1 MHRVSKAQALHQMSK
16 MLPTPLTERT
26 QQKFETDWTPCAS
39 GHHSSQEDVSFLTP
53 IPTDQALVRINESL
67 DFLETCSGEGRSSP
81 LTCQL
86 QTKWERVSEEEQTF
100 FIRKATE
107 ACKIVCSAIAPEDGE
122 TLFKAVR
129 QTDAPDVENEL
140 RPLLEAYRDAPSKD
154 TKTQILSIYA
164 NRYPAK
170 KLMEVHKLYEP
181 VTEWELRKAKL
192 HANNKGPGA
201 PLEKPVYH
209 RVRLD
214 TVKVNHFLEFINRP
228 YFYQD
233 VSYGTRT
240 LKVDSG
246 EKLVMPNVI
255 RTVARSTMVAQYL
268 QLCQEED
275 FDPLSRATLYRIL
288 EVREASQR
296 KALKGLD
303 NVAADGTA
311 ALETLERV
319 IEELQKAGANPKWS
333 ADIKEKLGQAKRYLK
348 TDFKVHC
355 KEESSPCADHCRVF
369 ALSDVND
376 EAFKQDCDNQH
387 NLQCDMCENLKSV
400 VQEIE
405 ASIRNENQAISFY
418 SQEQQEDILYD
429 FLEAKK
435 HIFDWKAHILRS
447 ENQDLAKQD
456 VLKSLDETSALI
468 TMDWAMKFQCLKY
481 REKQSEW
488 FGKRGMNWH
497 VSSVVVKTGQ
507 EEEPMVVTYT
517 HLFDSCVQD
526 WFAVASIL
534 EDLLFALKKENPS
547 LSKAYIR
554 SDEAGCYHNNL
565 LMANIKEISQ
575 RTGVIVEKYDFSEP
589 QHGKDICD
597 RIICPIKQ
605 ALRRYC
611 DEGNDIQ
618 SARDMRE
625 ALLQRPVQGVTASV
639 CEVNEKRKTIDVTK
653 IPNFSAYHN
662 FEFEPNGIRVR
673 KAYAVGQG
681 KTVNYTDIVRRTQG
695 PTSMVSKDD
704 QSFFD
709 ISVKRNLKG
718 KQQSR
723 SQTSALFP
731 CPQEGCKLSFE
742 DFDSLQRHLNY
753 GEHENTTSQE
763 SVYDQLRRDWVA
775 RFSTLVPEGRPR
787 PKSAHTSSVASSSL
801 PMGWALQK
809 PRGRATRYSPQ
820 VKDYLKARFDAG
832 EESGM
837 KADPQQVAVDM
848 RNART
853 EDNKRLFSREQWLT
867 RNQIQSY
874 FSRLSVMKKKQ
885 TSTSSSDQATEVAL
899 DDIEDVI
906 QEEEWLQQVNE
917 VYQNLSVQHP
927 IYYDAYNLCDLN
939 QKQKLS
945 SFNVEMLKSIC
956 NHFEI
961 PFKSKDRKHV
971 LIEKLV
977 SMISECSCFKR

>member
-67 DFLETCSGEGRSSP
+67 DVLQTCSGEGRSSP

-214 TVKVNHFLEFINRP
+214 TVRVNHFLEFINRP

-240 LKVDSG
+240 VKFDSG

-311 ALETLERV
+311 AFETLERV

-376 EAFKQDCDNQH
+376 EAFKQDCDHQH

-405 ASIRNENQAISFY
+405 VSIRNENQAISFY
-418 SQEQQEDILYD
+418 SQEQQEDILFD
-429 FLEAKK
+429 FLEARRSIYLIGKL
-435 HIFDWKAHILRS
+435 IF
-447 ENQDLAKQD
+447 
-456 VLKSLDETSALI
+456 
-468 TMDWAMKFQCLKY
+468 
-481 REKQSEW
+481 
-488 FGKRGMNWH
+488 
-497 VSSVVVKTGQ
+497 
-507 EEEPMVVTYT
+507 
-517 HLFDSCVQD
+517 CV
-526 WFAVASIL
+526 
-534 EDLLFALKKENPS
+534 
-547 LSKAYIR
+547 
-554 SDEAGCYHNNL
+554 
-565 LMANIKEISQ
+565 
-575 RTGVIVEKYDFSEP
+575 
-589 QHGKDICD
+589 
-597 RIICPIKQ
+597 
-605 ALRRYC
+605 
-611 DEGNDIQ
+611 
-618 SARDMRE
+618 
-625 ALLQRPVQGVTASV
+625 
-639 CEVNEKRKTIDVTK
+639 RKTK
-653 IPNFSAYHN
+653 I
-662 FEFEPNGIRVR
+662 
-673 KAYAVGQG
+673 
-681 KTVNYTDIVRRTQG
+681 
-695 PTSMVSKDD
+695 
-704 QSFFD
+704 
-709 ISVKRNLKG
+709 
-718 KQQSR
+718 
-723 SQTSALFP
+723 
-731 CPQEGCKLSFE
+731 
-742 DFDSLQRHLNY
+742 SL
-753 GEHENTTSQE
+753 
-763 SVYDQLRRDWVA
+763 
-775 RFSTLVPEGRPR
+775 
-787 PKSAHTSSVASSSL
+787 
-801 PMGWALQK
+801 
-809 PRGRATRYSPQ
+809 
-820 VKDYLKARFDAG
+820 
-832 EESGM
+832 
-837 KADPQQVAVDM
+837 
-848 RNART
+848 
-853 EDNKRLFSREQWLT
+853 NKMS
-867 RNQIQSY
+867 
-874 FSRLSVMKKKQ
+874 
-885 TSTSSSDQATEVAL
+885 
-899 DDIEDVI
+899 
-906 QEEEWLQQVNE
+906 
-917 VYQNLSVQHP
+917 
-927 IYYDAYNLCDLN
+927 
-939 QKQKLS
+939 
-945 SFNVEMLKSIC
+945 
-956 NHFEI
+956 
-961 PFKSKDRKHV
+961 
-971 LIEKLV
+971 
-977 SMISECSCFKR
+977 